1 MRRTGKTVACFNH
14 LAPCQKIL
22 FHLFIQLT
30 KNKQKRKLFQ
40 QEILAASP
48 LLTLN

>member
-1 MRRTGKTVACFNH
+1 MRRTSKTVTCFNH
-14 LAPCQKIL
+14 LAPCRKII
-22 FHLFIQLT
+22 FRLFIQLT

-48 LLTLN
+48 SLIPN